1 MDQNQIM
8 IAVIYHITRN
18 VAQCGSNFMTIFD
31 FFISGWKNWPFL
43 RGYFCSWGHALV
55 VKLIAAVARWPLQRG
70 LTRIKLWTV
79 RCDKKSDWWQEVA
92 VSGGSTVLVLT
103 TNWSHCFPIVIE
115 LTVAKPIKSN
125 MCGEN
130 TKWWSINNPEG
141 NGCLLSPVM
150 E

>member
-1 MDQNQIM
+1 
-8 IAVIYHITRN
+8 
-18 VAQCGSNFMTIFD
+18 MT
-31 FFISGWKNWPFL
+31 
-43 RGYFCSWGHALV
+43 
-55 VKLIAAVARWPLQRG
+55 
-70 LTRIKLWTV
+70 
-79 RCDKKSDWWQEVA
+79 KKSDSCQEVA

-103 TNWSHCFPIVIE
+103 TNCSHCFPIVIE

-125 MCGEN
+125 MYGEN